1 MSFLSY
7 IIAFM
12 RKFMFA
18 MFLSPILPGL
28 IQVNMLLVLNIL
40 YFLFIIY
47 VIANRVFT
55 SGIKILIKTISTLS
69 LILLELIILIY
80 NINYSNID
88 QMIEMGFACTY
99 LAIISTIAG
108 LIEVI
113 VKIGELIFQKV
124 T

>member
-1 MSFLSY
+1 
-7 IIAFM
+7 
-12 RKFMFA
+12 

-55 SGIKILIKTISTLS
+55 SGIKILIKVISTLS